1 MHSAFRIPHSAFR
14 IPMNYQSGAKIP
26 LWRPAAALLGEHR
39 GLLRSMVRRDLTS
52 RYKGSIIGLAWA
64 IITPVVTIIIF
75 TVIFSGIFGA
85 RFGSQEGHLRFAL
98 YLFCGFLPWIA
109 FSDGVHRSTTSVT
122 DNVNLVKRVVFPT
135 EALPVNMTLSAIA
148 QQMIGTAVLLA
159 MALIIERELHPTA
172 LLLPAL
178 LIPQFLATV
187 GLGWLMASLGVFIR
201 DMPQFN
207 QLALTAWMYLTPI
220 LYPENIIPQ
229 KYQWMVDLNP
239 MAPLIRSYRRILLDG
254 KAPDWR
260 GLIVTMAFALVCFV
274 FGYWWFER
282 TKKAFADIL

>member
-1 MHSAFRIPHSAFR
+1 
-14 IPMNYQSGAKIP
+14 MNYQSSAKIP
-26 LWRPAAALLGEHR
+26 LWQPAFALLSKHR
-39 GLLRSMVRRDLTS
+39 GLMRSMVRRDLTS
-52 RYKGSIIGLAWA
+52 RYKGSIIGPAWA
-64 IITPVVTIIIF
+64 IITPAVTIIIF

-85 RFGSQEGHLRFAL
+85 RFCAGCSHLSFAL
-98 YLFCGFLPWIA
+98 YLFCGLLPWIA
-109 FSDGVHRSTTSVT
+109 FSDGVQRSTSSLT

-135 EALPVNMTLSAIA
+135 EALPVNLALSAIA
-148 QQMIGTAVLLA
+148 QQMLGTVVLLA
-159 MALIIERELHPTA
+159 GALILERAIHPTT

-220 LYPENIIPQ
+220 LYPENIIPP
-229 KYQWMVDLNP
+229 KYQWMVNLNP
-239 MAPLIRSYRRILLDG
+239 MAPLVRSYRRVLLEG

-260 GLIVTMAFALVCFV
+260 GLAVTMAFALVCFV